1 MDVSSTVA
9 SWLSLAV
16 TVAGL
21 GSIATQFSAIIDQ
34 ADPFHSL
41 RDARHLG
48 NWWRRQ
54 SNVSWYSLVRPP
66 PLGPLIS
73 ANLPDGLC
81 GQKTVCL
88 SRLPLVRP
96 TGQAAWSILLS
107 VVHPISYS
115 KCSTTIL
122 SKSLSSDCIVGVEQ
136 VLTISNESPD
146 FLPSDSWAEIPL
158 GPLTKSKQTACILI
172 TRGTLMALLCLTN
185 ARPVFHYSGASGH
198 RAAYAAYCGQW
209 RVDWPIGDLAR
220 VYFCAHDSH
229 FMSKDMYPITFEQR
243 VDKCLQM
250 LAGVVDSPTST
261 AFKVAFP
268 GRKQSGKWIL
278 QYAIKGFGGAHSG
291 RHLYNMIGGNVNEVD
306 FLLMK
311 AAVSERQLSEDI
323 VLHLPST
330 NGEIRGVTLYVP
342 QEEAAVLNETLDK
355 LPWTFISWS
364 IHRGLRDILTAFS
377 KDRMDCYRGSL
388 ADTLRFAVAHWPER
402 LDARGWDPR
411 FVRDDM
417 ADIAASAVLAGQG
430 NSGDAVRVVT
440 EIAAIICDGNMSR
453 LDETHFWRSPSPEPC
468 SPTLSPQT
476 VVALVKCF
484 VLEWSMELDYQ
495 MYHDLPIEM
504 YLG

>member
-1 MDVSSTVA
+1 
-9 SWLSLAV
+9 
-16 TVAGL
+16 
-21 GSIATQFSAIIDQ
+21 
-34 ADPFHSL
+34 
-41 RDARHLG
+41 
-48 NWWRRQ
+48 
-54 SNVSWYSLVRPP
+54 
-66 PLGPLIS
+66 
-73 ANLPDGLC
+73 
-81 GQKTVCL
+81 
-88 SRLPLVRP
+88 
-96 TGQAAWSILLS
+96 
-107 VVHPISYS
+107 
-115 KCSTTIL
+115 
-122 SKSLSSDCIVGVEQ
+122 
-136 VLTISNESPD
+136 
-146 FLPSDSWAEIPL
+146 
-158 GPLTKSKQTACILI
+158 
-172 TRGTLMALLCLTN
+172 
-185 ARPVFHYSGASGH
+185 
-198 RAAYAAYCGQW
+198 
-209 RVDWPIGDLAR
+209 
-220 VYFCAHDSH
+220 
-229 FMSKDMYPITFEQR
+229 
-243 VDKCLQM
+243 
-250 LAGVVDSPTST
+250 
-261 AFKVAFP
+261 
-268 GRKQSGKWIL
+268 
-278 QYAIKGFGGAHSG
+278 
-291 RHLYNMIGGNVNEVD
+291 MIGGNVNEID

-342 QEEAAVLNETLDK
+342 QEEAAILNETLDK

-402 LDARGWDPR
+402 LDARSWDPR

-440 EIAAIICDGNMSR
+440 EIAAVIRDGNMSR

-484 VLEWSMELDYQ
+484 VLEWSMEMDYQ